1 MTTHRGLP
9 VPVVDSHCHV
19 SPSWYEPV
27 EVLLFQME
35 RNGVDH
41 ASLIQMNAQADNRYQ
56 QDCVRRF
63 PGKFASVVFVH
74 PDDPSSAGQL
84 EREAGEGASGVRL
97 GPGAPMKLFETAAR
111 LKLSVSCG
119 GSGPLFASGEFARV
133 LESFPEIPIVI
144 EHLGGLNRP
153 EQQEDGTRQKVFGLA
168 RYPNAHMKIHGLGE
182 FSRRAIPAKEPLPF
196 VEPIP
201 TLLEDAYRAFGPGRI
216 MWGSDYPP
224 VSGREGYANA
234 LSLTRDQLRGKDGLG
249 EIFGGTA
256 LRVFPVR

>member
-1 MTTHRGLP
+1 LP

-41 ASLIQMNAQADNRYQ
+41 ASLIQMNGQADNRYQ
-56 QDCVRRF
+56 QECVRRY

-74 PDDPSSAGQL
+74 PDDPAAPGQL

-97 GPGAPMKLFETAAR
+97 GPGTPMQLFEAAAR
-111 LKLSVSCG
+111 LKLSVSSG
-119 GSGPLFASGEFARV
+119 GNSAGFASDQFARV

-153 EQQEDGTRQKVFGLA
+153 EQQEDGTRKKVFDLA
-168 RYPNAHMKIHGLGE
+168 RFPNAHIKIHGLGE
-182 FSRRAIPAKEPLPF
+182 FSRRAVPAKEPLPF

-201 TLLEDAYRAFGPGRI
+201 TLLQEAYEAFGPERM

-234 LSLTRDQLRGKDGLG
+234 LSFTRAQLQHRSGLDDV
-249 EIFGGTA
+249 FGNTA

>member
-1 MTTHRGLP
+1 

-19 SPSWYEPV
+19 SSSWYEPV

-56 QDCVRRF
+56 HDCVRRY
-63 PGKFASVVFVH
+63 PGKFASVVFIH
-74 PDDPSSAGQL
+74 PDDPASVAQL
-84 EREAGEGASGVRL
+84 EREAGEGASGVRI
-97 GPGAPMKLFETAAR
+97 GPGAPMALWEQAAR

-119 GSGPLFASGEFARV
+119 GSGPLFASDQFAKV
-133 LESFPEIPIVI
+133 LESFPDIPIVI

-153 EQQEDGTRQKVFGLA
+153 GPDDGTRQKVLGLA
-168 RYPNAHMKIHGLGE
+168 RFPNAHMKIHGLGE
-182 FSRRAIPAKEPLPF
+182 FSQRAMPAKEPLPF

-201 TLLEDAYRAFGPGRI
+201 PLLDLAYEAFGPSRL

-224 VSGREGYANA
+224 VSSREGYTN
-234 LSLTRDQLRGKDGLG
+234 SLAFTRSHLQSRSGLE
-249 EIFGGTA
+249 EIFGATA